1 MALLQILEQLQLRNS
16 SPQLTENFLVYL
28 HFLQYWVLESQSS
41 RAGGRMSPSS
51 QSTILP
57 LNFTLSA
64 FRFRHDW
71 ICITHWGYMN
81 SSHMGFKKWAAYP
94 GWSLDESVACA
105 IEFNKRARSQVCVC
119 VCMCMFYLRSCSHVV
134 QSQYA
139 SSGLSICRQR
149 FFFSV
154 TYVQKYRD
162 NFKSRCRKGVCSLKQ
177 QCREIPRD

>member
-105 IEFNKRARSQVCVC
+105 IEFNYGQKSKITGVCVC
-119 VCMCMFYLRSCSHVV
+119 VYVYVLSKKLFTCSSV
-134 QSQYA
+134 A
-139 SSGLSICRQR
+139 IR
-149 FFFSV
+149 FFWVIHMQTEVFLLR
-154 TYVQKYRD
+154 Y
-162 NFKSRCRKGVCSLKQ
+162 VCSK
-177 QCREIPRD
+177 ISW